1 MYRNQL
7 LVIADSKA
15 GPVILSYQLHS
26 LLVTLD
32 ILTIEGNMI
41 LKQVVNNYLE
51 YILDIY
57 LKCLPERIY
66 KHSALEICMKKHKH
80 PLYMTQKS
88 KINISTSTRST
99 EGQNYDRD
107 ALNTSRSSATSSSS
121 SRPTSTLSTRAVTT
135 PTDRASIRPSS
146 GSPTR
151 RLYKLTTTLASPN
164 SDPIHQRPPSSAS
177 APSSTSSN
185 HIPTTLPNGPR
196 YIPPSFLLDAYR
208 RRSFTAHK
216 VQVEAKDKR
225 PVAPSSSTC
234 RSTLEFPTRV
244 IHQVCIRVYHTI
256 YTIISILYSYVI
268 GARGFYVE
276 APYRYTRPCRTYTH
290 IPSLST

>member
-1 MYRNQL
+1 
-7 LVIADSKA
+7 
-15 GPVILSYQLHS
+15 
-26 LLVTLD
+26 
-32 ILTIEGNMI
+32 
-41 LKQVVNNYLE
+41 
-51 YILDIY
+51 
-57 LKCLPERIY
+57 
-66 KHSALEICMKKHKH
+66 MKKHKH

-88 KINISTSTRST
+88 KITISTSTRST
-99 EGQNYDRD
+99 EGQNYDRV

-121 SRPTSTLSTRAVTT
+121 SRPASTLSTRAVTT
-135 PTDRASIRPSS
+135 PTDRTSTRPSS

-164 SDPIHQRPPSSAS
+164 SDPIHQRPQ
-177 APSSTSSN
+177 SSTPFTFPTN
-185 HIPTTLPNGPR
+185 YIPTTLPNGPR

-244 IHQVCIRVYHTI
+244 IHQVCI
-256 YTIISILYSYVI
+256 YTYFYINLYIV
-268 GARGFYVE
+268 
-276 APYRYTRPCRTYTH
+276 
-290 IPSLST
+290 